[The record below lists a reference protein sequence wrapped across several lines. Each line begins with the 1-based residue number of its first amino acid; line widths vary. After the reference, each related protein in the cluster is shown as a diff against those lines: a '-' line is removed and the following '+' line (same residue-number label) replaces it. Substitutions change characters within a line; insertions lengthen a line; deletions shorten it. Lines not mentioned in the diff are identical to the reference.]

1 MTGARWAWTG
11 LAAAALLLGACDE
24 GEGEDRPG
32 VDVIGGAG
40 SVSVSGAVE
49 GYGEPLYEPSTDQAL
64 NLAIGLD
71 LKAMRALLA
80 PAVAGDEVDWGAARA
95 LYEEGENQVVAGGG
109 LRSLRDLA
117 LAARTDAFPN
127 AEAVYGS
134 RTFIDSIVM
143 DGLTGEGRAAG
154 LGDNG
159 RRQMVDKGVQVLM
172 YGEAMARLDDAEA
185 ALARGEQRA
194 AATAIDEAWAILSGA
209 RDQTGSPNNGLLATA
224 LGREDDYTLQGKI
237 ARPLEGSLF
246 AALAAAQQGDE
257 PRFAAE
263 LDEIRGY
270 LNTTFYLSVLRHA
283 AVLTRDTRSSDREAH
298 LAEAWTFFQGIRAQV
313 QAASPGAAQVIE
325 EAYRRSG
332 EEPFPDDVAAA
343 VFDRLNEPAVLDA
356 LGIPAEFLAPAP

>member
-40 SVSVSGAVE
+40 SVSASGAVE
-49 GYGEPLYEPSTDQAL
+49 GYGAPLYEPSTDQAL

-80 PAVAGDEVDWGAARA
+80 PAIAGDEVDWAAAEA
-95 LYEEGENQVVAGGG
+95 LYEEGENQVLGGG
-109 LRSLRDLA
+109 VRSLRDLA

-127 AEAVYGS
+127 AVAVYGS
-134 RTFIDSIVM
+134 GTFIDSTVM

-154 LGDNG
+154 LGDNA
-159 RRQMVDKGVQVLM
+159 RRQMVDKGIQVLM
-172 YGEAMARLDDAEA
+172 YGEAMARLNDAEA
-185 ALARGEQRA
+185 ALARGDQRA

-209 RDQTGSPNNGLLATA
+209 RDETGSPNNGLLATA

-263 LDEIRGY
+263 LDEVRGY
-270 LNTTFYLSVLRHA
+270 LNTTFYLSTLRYA
-283 AVLTRDTRSSDREAH
+283 PVLTRDTRSSDRAAH

-313 QAASPGAAQVIE
+313 QAASPGAAEVIE

-356 LGIPAEFLAPAP
+356 LGIPAEFRAPAP